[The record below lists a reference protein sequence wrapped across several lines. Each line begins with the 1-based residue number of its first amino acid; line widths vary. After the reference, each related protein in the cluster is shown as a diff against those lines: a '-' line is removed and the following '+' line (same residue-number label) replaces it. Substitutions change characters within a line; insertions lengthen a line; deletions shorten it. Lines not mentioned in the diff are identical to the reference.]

1 MSRVSRQIAFLS
13 DNIDIAVEY
22 ILLNRYVGGQSTEY
36 SHAGL
41 SGPVGALPGF
51 ANIKLKLFCFITI
64 VLLNGSAQRRPV
76 DRGETST
83 ARQSP
88 RRDEYD
94 SDRRN
99 QGSLPPASAR
109 CCAKMC
115 SRPSPRQQTARFAS
129 YRRTYHSQRGWNDKF
144 AVQHRHGIPADRI
157 RRGVQRAGAIAAF
170 ATVTAVI
177 GRFRPNG
184 VRRKSAH

>member
-41 SGPVGALPGF
+41 SGPVGALPCF
-51 ANIKLKLFCFITI
+51 ADIKLKLFGFIAI
-64 VLLNGSAQRRPV
+64 ILLNGSAVRRPV

-99 QGSLPPASAR
+99 QDPCRQRLRGVVP
-109 CCAKMC
+109 MC

>member
-64 VLLNGSAQRRPV
+64 VLFKRLCPGEDQWTEGRHPLHGNP
-76 DRGETST
+76 RGETNMTRIAVIRDPCRQRLRGVVPGCAPDRPRVNKQREVRKLSAYLSFTKGVGMINSLFST
-83 ARQSP
+83 AMAFPPTAS
-88 RRDEYD
+88 DE
-94 SDRRN
+94 
-99 QGSLPPASAR
+99 ASSGQAL
-109 CCAKMC
+109 
-115 SRPSPRQQTARFAS
+115 
-129 YRRTYHSQRGWNDKF
+129 
-144 AVQHRHGIPADRI
+144 
-157 RRGVQRAGAIAAF
+157 
-170 ATVTAVI
+170 
-177 GRFRPNG
+177 
-184 VRRKSAH
+184 

>member
-64 VLLNGSAQRRPV
+64 VLLNGSAQEDQWTEGRHPLHGNP
-76 DRGETST
+76 RGETNMTRIAVIRDPCRQRLRGVVPRCAPDRPRVNKQRGSQAIGVLIIHKGVGMINSLFST
-83 ARQSP
+83 AMAFPPTAS
-88 RRDEYD
+88 DE
-94 SDRRN
+94 
-99 QGSLPPASAR
+99 ASSGQAL
-109 CCAKMC
+109 
-115 SRPSPRQQTARFAS
+115 
-129 YRRTYHSQRGWNDKF
+129 
-144 AVQHRHGIPADRI
+144 
-157 RRGVQRAGAIAAF
+157 
-170 ATVTAVI
+170 
-177 GRFRPNG
+177 
-184 VRRKSAH
+184 

>member
-1 MSRVSRQIAFLS
+1 MSRVSRQIVFLS

-51 ANIKLKLFCFITI
+51 ADIKLKLFGFITI
-64 VLLNGSAQRRPV
+64 VLFKRLCRRPV

-94 SDRRN
+94 SDRRS
-99 QGSLPPASAR
+99 QGSCRQRLRGVVPGCTPD
-109 CCAKMC
+109 
-115 SRPSPRQQTARFAS
+115 RPRVNK
-129 YRRTYHSQRGWNDKF
+129 QRGS
-144 AVQHRHGIPADRI
+144 QTI
-157 RRGVQRAGAIAAF
+157 GVFVIHKGVGMINSLFSTAMAF
-170 ATVTAVI
+170 PPTASDEASS
-177 GRFRPNG
+177 GQ
-184 VRRKSAH
+184 AL